1 MTQLEIKEAMQKV
14 LYDLKTLQSMGTY
27 NRQQIDTLNARRK
40 ELQSLCTHEN
50 TYLLNV
56 SDDEPVSICED
67 CQKILY

>member
-14 LYDLKTLQSMGTY
+14 LYELKVLQSMGTY

-40 ELQSLCTHEN
+40 ELQSICKHPN
-50 TYLLNV
+50 AYILNV
-56 SDDEPVSICED
+56 SENETVSICED

>member
-14 LYDLKTLQSMGTY
+14 LYELKVLQSMGTY

-40 ELQSLCTHEN
+40 ELQSICKQPN
-50 TYLLNV
+50 TYTLNV
-56 SDDEPVSICED
+56 SENETISICED

>member
-40 ELQSLCTHEN
+40 ELQSL
-50 TYLLNV
+50 
-56 SDDEPVSICED
+56 
-67 CQKILY
+67 